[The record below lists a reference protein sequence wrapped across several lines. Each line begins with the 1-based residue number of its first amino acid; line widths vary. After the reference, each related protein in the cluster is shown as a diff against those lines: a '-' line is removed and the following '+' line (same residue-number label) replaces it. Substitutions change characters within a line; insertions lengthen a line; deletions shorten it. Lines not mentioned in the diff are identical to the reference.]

1 MGRNAYAR
9 KMQATWQAAEAQHIK
24 LIRQETADLVTL
36 VLHETFGFGPERQK
50 QFNQALNAKL
60 YECLA
65 LKNQD
70 TSDMEYTIV
79 KFEEAMKQACGP
91 YYIPREERYKGFL

>member
-1 MGRNAYAR
+1 
-9 KMQATWQAAEAQHIK
+9 MQASWKAAEEQHTK

-60 YECLA
+60 EECLT

-70 TSDMEYTIV
+70 TKDMEYTIA
-79 KFEEAMKQACGP
+79 KFEAAIKEACGP
-91 YYIPREERYKGFL
+91 YYVPREERYGGLL

>member
-1 MGRNAYAR
+1 MSRNAYVRELQR
-9 KMQATWQAAEAQHIK
+9 KRQAAEAIHTK

-60 YECLA
+60 DECLT

-70 TSDMEYTIV
+70 AKDMEYTIA
-79 KFEEAMKQACGP
+79 KFEAAIKEACGP
-91 YYIPREERYKGFL
+91 YYVPREERYGGLL